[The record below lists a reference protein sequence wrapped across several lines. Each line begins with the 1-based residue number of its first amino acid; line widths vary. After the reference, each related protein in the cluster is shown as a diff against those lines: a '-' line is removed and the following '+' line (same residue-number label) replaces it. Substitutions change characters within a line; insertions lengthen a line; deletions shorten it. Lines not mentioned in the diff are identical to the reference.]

1 MDYGT
6 HEARH
11 GEQSLETYRAR
22 RVPLVLAAHASCAS
36 KTATSNIFSSIVGSI
51 LGVAEWP

>member
-22 RVPLVLAAHASCAS
+22 RVPLVLATAHGACAS
-36 KTATSNIFSSIVGSI
+36 KTDAILAFFSPIVGSI
-51 LGVAEWP
+51 LGAP